1 MFDPIEAEAVIRSS
15 LKDIS
20 ADAFGLLGVVALFVA
35 LALAKGKDTVVA
47 LLFAIYPATLLT
59 STFPWYAKISL
70 GIGGEGAYE
79 RLIVF
84 IIGTIAFFF
93 ILRGY
98 IESYEQYGYLW
109 RVVEAVALSVA
120 LVGLTMATLYHVVQV
135 WHIYEFSVIFSS
147 LFGSSTAFFLWLI
160 APVLAF
166 PMFVRS

>member
-1 MFDPIEAEAVIRSS
+1 MFDPTEAEAVIRNS

-20 ADAFGLLGVVALFVA
+20 ADTLGLLGVVALFVA

-47 LLFAIYPATLLT
+47 LLFAIYPATLIT
-59 STFPWYAKISL
+59 TIFPWYAKISL

-84 IIGTIAFFF
+84 AVATIAFFF

-98 IESYEQYGYLW
+98 IESYEQYGYFW
-109 RVVEAVALSVA
+109 RVVEAVALGVA
-120 LVGLTMATLYHVVQV
+120 LVGLAMAVLFNVVQV
-135 WHIYEFSVIFSS
+135 YHIYEFSVLVGT
-147 LFGSSTAFFLWLI
+147 LFGSPTAFFLWLV
-160 APVLAF
+160 APVVAF